1 VPVEVGMDMDMDMEV
16 DMGTDMGTDMEVG
29 TDMVG
34 KLDCFSCTFENYCR
48 LEIDDTIERNAL
60 KLSSFSANGGLSHN
74 LVLLFKH
81 YVVK

>member
-16 DMGTDMGTDMEVG
+16 DMGTDMEVDMEV
-29 TDMVG
+29 VG
-34 KLDCFSCTFENYCR
+34 KLGCFSCTFENYCR
-48 LEIDDTIERNAL
+48 LEIDDAIELNAL
-60 KLSSFSANGGLSHN
+60 KLSSFSANGGLNHN